1 MMKKIIFFLSIT
13 LGCFAFGQ
21 ESVKGTAELDELVLK
36 KDNETIYK
44 RVEKVAVFPRGTE
57 ILQKMIANNFK
68 ARKVVSNSQKET
80 CELTFII
87 DRDGSLI
94 DIKAS
99 GSNESFNKE
108 AIRAISKIKEKWIP
122 AEINGQKVRY
132 RFRIPLT
139 MSFYK

>member
-1 MMKKIIFFLSIT
+1 MKKIIFFLGIISS
-13 LGCFAFGQ
+13 CFVFGQ
-21 ESVKGTAELDELVLK
+21 ESVKGTEELDELVLK
-36 KDNETIYK
+36 KDSEKIYT
-44 RVEKVAVFPRGTE
+44 RVEKPASFPKGNEVF
-57 ILQKMIANNFK
+57 QKMIADNFRC
-68 ARKVVSNSQKET
+68 RKVAPNSLKET

-108 AIRAISKIKEKWIP
+108 AIRTVSKIKDKWIP

-139 MSFYK
+139 MRFDK